1 MKTKFLFILFNSL
14 FIFLLL
20 VSCSP
25 DKDQT
30 ELDLLIDAMHDSSLK
45 LEKNHPSIETTHF
58 AYNSDENTFYLGLTF
73 KDGKVPSL
81 DQLKAIFDEYLFK
94 AAEVTNEN
102 DWKIAF
108 ENYAINFEQ
117 LLTDNKTKLLAIK
130 KINSEEIELQSN

>member
-1 MKTKFLFILFNSL
+1 M
-14 FIFLLL
+14 
-20 VSCSP
+20 
-25 DKDQT
+25 
-30 ELDLLIDAMHDSSLK
+30 IDAMHDSSLK

-73 KDGKVPSL
+73 KDDKVPSL